1 VWPQTLSLYLASHS
15 DGPWLWAISVGVSDY
30 CPGQHPSM
38 LPPLSCLRGQLIL
51 SPHMHM
57 PRHHLVS
64 DICPPPKH
72 LPHPPKTSYRRHN
85 SLVCVYGR
93 QISETVIFGG
103 PVYGDG
109 ANAQHALHINAVTIL
124 LVYNFFFH
132 TVRNGIC
139 RVTNLL
145 LYLQNTV
152 TVEKRVVK
160 HSLKSL

>member
-1 VWPQTLSLYLASHS
+1 MALDPLFVSCFALGWPVAVGSKCRRVRLLSRPAPFYAPTVKLPQRTAYL
-15 DGPWLWAISVGVSDY
+15 ISAHAY
-30 CPGQHPSM
+30 AKTPPGIWHFS
-38 LPPLSCLRGQLIL
+38 
-51 SPHMHM
+51 
-57 PRHHLVS
+57 
-64 DICPPPKH
+64 PPKH
-72 LPHPPKTSYRRHN
+72 LPHPPKTSYHRHN

-103 PVYGDG
+103 HVYGEG

-145 LYLQNTV
+145 QYLQNTV